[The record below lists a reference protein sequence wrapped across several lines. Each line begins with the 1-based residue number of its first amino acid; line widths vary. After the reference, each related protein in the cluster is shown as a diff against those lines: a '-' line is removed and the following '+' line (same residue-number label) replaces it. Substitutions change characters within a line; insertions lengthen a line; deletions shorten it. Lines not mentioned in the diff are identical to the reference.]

1 MTEVKI
7 SVRNLIEFVLRNGD
21 ISSKS
26 AASSP
31 ARLEEGTRAH
41 IAHQKMRLEEDSSY
55 IKEYYLKHTREIDG
69 CLFTVDGRADGLV
82 HDKYIEEIKS
92 TYVPLDDIEDGS
104 LLHWAQVMFY
114 GFMYLE
120 DKKGEEINLK
130 LTYCNLDD
138 NIHKTFERLCTI
150 DELRSFVEKVI
161 TGYMRF
167 IRERLRW
174 QELRDASLKVL
185 DFPFERYREGQ
196 RELAVAVY
204 GTIKEGRKLFAQ
216 APTGTGKTVSTL
228 FPSLKALGEGLLDR
242 IFYLTSKGTGKTVAE
257 ETVDVLKVKGARI
270 RTLTLTGKEKA
281 CLNETVECEPEKCPY
296 AKGHLDRINECLLE
310 MLQNEETFT
319 REKLEEYAIKHMV
332 CPFEMSL
339 DMSLFSDLII
349 CDYNYVFDPRVYL
362 RRFFVDIREKYM
374 FLVDEAHNLVDRS
387 REMYSSTLLKSEVME
402 AKKAA
407 KGKSRKLEKSLGDL
421 NKIFIA
427 ERKELEVIGGRRTSN
442 SVPEELL
449 QYAEKFIT
457 AFEGFQKDH
466 PEEFEEKEKILD
478 LFFKAHNF
486 VAAGAMFRE
495 GYIAYTE
502 SSPNDVRFRIFCMD
516 PGEILSEIFKRARSA
531 VIFSATL
538 TPMKYY
544 MDVLGGEEGDYR
556 MALKSPFPK
565 ENLEVFL
572 DRRIDTR
579 FSARE
584 NSFEGIADNIQ
595 AMAMMKKGN
604 YMAFFPSYKYMNNVY
619 EVFLGKYG
627 TITDTFLQTPSM
639 EDQERETVL
648 DSFRSQRGNSYIA
661 FMVLG
666 GVFAEGI
673 DLKGEAL
680 IGAAVVGVGY
690 PQVSFERDL
699 IRDYFEKEG
708 LGYEYAYIYPGMN
721 RVLQAGGRVIRT
733 EEDKGTILL
742 MDLRYS
748 WSSFKS
754 LLPEHWLPL
763 LEWKRK
769 NHL

>member
-7 SVRNLIEFVLRNGD
+7 SVRNLIEFVLRHGD

-41 IAHQKMRLEEDSSY
+41 TAHQKMRLDEDGSY

-82 HDKYIEEIKS
+82 HDRYIEEIKS
-92 TYVPLDDIEDGS
+92 TYVPLEDIEDGS
-104 LLHWAQVMFY
+104 LMHWAQVMFY

-120 DKKGEEINLK
+120 DKQGEGIELK

-138 NIHKTFERLCTI
+138 NSHKTFDRSCTI
-150 DELRSFVEKVI
+150 EELRSFVEEVI

-174 QELRDASLKVL
+174 QELRDVSLKAL
-185 DFPFERYREGQ
+185 EFPFERYREGQ

-204 GTIKEGRKLFAQ
+204 GTIKESRKLFAQ

-228 FPSLKALGEGLLDR
+228 FPSLKALGEGHLDR

-257 ETVDVLKVKGARI
+257 ETVEVMKTKGTRI

-281 CLNETVECEPEKCPY
+281 CLNETVECEPEKCPF
-296 AKGHLDRINECLLE
+296 AKGHLDRINSCLLE

-387 REMYSSTLLKSEVME
+387 REMYSSTILKSEVME

-407 KGKSRKLEKSLGDL
+407 KGKSKKLEKAINEM

-427 ERKELEVIGGRRTSN
+427 ERKELEIIGGRRTSDA
-442 SVPEELL
+442 VPEELL
-449 QYAEKFIT
+449 QHAEKFIT

-502 SSPNDVRFRIFCMD
+502 SDPRDVRFRIFCMD
-516 PGEILSEIFKRARSA
+516 PGEILVEIFKRARASI
-531 VIFSATL
+531 IFSATL

-584 NSFEGIADNIQ
+584 NSFEGIADNIH

-619 EVFLGKYG
+619 KVFCEKYG
-627 TITDTFLQTPSM
+627 TQIDTFLQTPSM
-639 EDQERETVL
+639 EDAEREIVMA
-648 DSFRSQRGNSYIA
+648 SFRSSREKSYTA

-680 IGAAVVGVGY
+680 IGASVVGVGY

-748 WSSFKS
+748 WNSFKS

-763 LEWKRK
+763 SEWKRK